1 MPTAF
6 QYIRNSDNQAE
17 QIAVID
23 PLICQA
29 FGWKEDDTLAIGF
42 DFLAYVGIGI
52 LVRVGGFEVTKER
65 LNKYLDIKRE
75 ELKDDPE
82 RLADIDAC
90 EPHWRRFLYEEYTFR
105 AWHER
110 KEVDYEYKET

>member
-6 QYIRNSDNQAE
+6 QYVRNSDHQAE

-23 PLICQA
+23 SLICQA
-29 FGWKEDDTLAIGF
+29 FGWEEDVDLAIGF
-42 DFLAYVGIGI
+42 DALAYIGIGV
-52 LVRVGGFEVTKER
+52 LTRVGGFEVTKEN
-65 LNKYLDIKRE
+65 LDKYLEIKRE
-75 ELKDDPE
+75 ELKDDPT

-105 AWHER
+105 AWYER
-110 KEVDYEYKET
+110 K